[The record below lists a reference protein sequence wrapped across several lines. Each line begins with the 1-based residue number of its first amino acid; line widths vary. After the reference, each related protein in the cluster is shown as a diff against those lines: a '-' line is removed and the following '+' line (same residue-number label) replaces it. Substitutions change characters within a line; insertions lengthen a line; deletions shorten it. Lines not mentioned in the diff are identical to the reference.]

1 MQVGDLVRQKLS
13 YSLPCMQYRGVV
25 FETRG
30 DDWVNVLL
38 TKKTTLGEQTH
49 WFPVERMEVVS
60 ENR

>member
-13 YSLPCMQYRGVV
+13 HSLPGMRYRGVI

-30 DDWVNVLL
+30 NEWVNVLL

-49 WFPVERMEVVS
+49 WFPVERMEVINES
-60 ENR
+60 R